1 MEADGPAVAVSMLEG
16 VSVPTAVPV
25 PDGVLVVGAGA
36 QAATYRVNI
45 NRTTIVVIFF
55 IILQ

>member
-1 MEADGPAVAVSMLEG
+1 MLEG
-16 VSVPTAVPV
+16 VSVPMAVPV